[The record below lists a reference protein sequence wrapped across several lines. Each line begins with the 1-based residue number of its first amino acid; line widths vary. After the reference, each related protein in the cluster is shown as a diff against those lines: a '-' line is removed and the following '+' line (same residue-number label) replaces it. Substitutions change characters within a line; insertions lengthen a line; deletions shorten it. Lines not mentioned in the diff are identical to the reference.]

1 MNSVFVTTYEVIGDG
16 LPIAQEFYAQ
26 VDAARKAHWA
36 FTESVGGVGFRP
48 AHWGSIASV
57 LFEEL
62 PEGWKQIGRNK
73 GRIEAAPRKTSKVGK
88 ALVEAMKSLPA
99 TPKGESLAGMLGY
112 NPSEMAM
119 DGYKVY
125 FASEL
130 RTSHPTERVFV
141 RIPRFSSDG
150 FEPNPAML
158 RALPESEF
166 MKAIED
172 HNAEARRL
180 REAEPAEA

>member
-1 MNSVFVTTYEVIGDG
+1 MSSVFVTTYEVTGAGI
-16 LPIAQEFYAQ
+16 PIAQTYYAE
-26 VDAARKAHWA
+26 VEAAHKAHWA

-62 PEGWKQIGRNK
+62 PEGWKQIGRDK
-73 GRIEAAPRKTSKVGK
+73 GRIEATPRKTSKAGK
-88 ALVEAMKSLPA
+88 ALAEQMRALPP
-99 TPKGESLAGMLGY
+99 TPKGKSLAGMLGY
-112 NPSEMAM
+112 NPREMAM
-119 DGYKVY
+119 DGSKIY
-125 FASEL
+125 FATEL

-141 RIPRFSSDG
+141 RIPRFANDG
-150 FEPNPAML
+150 FEPDETML

-172 HNAEARRL
+172 HNAEAKRL
-180 REAEPAEA
+180 REAE